1 MKKLILSFGLMV
13 ILLFNAFAATTATTS
28 MRLSAYKEEPLPPDL
43 KFTLTVKYQNNENIT
58 GMGNIYDISDKVTKE
73 TTLYYVGAA
82 FTVAISTTYRTSPE
96 VTLTFTPFINQKNTE
111 LSFPVSYT
119 MTKNTPTITGDN
131 KTGGGFFSSSYYYR
145 YTPDMVLKNSS
156 GATVTTVDI
165 SEVGTNATLSQ
176 TLATIQRSTRKNSGY
191 TTIQES
197 SLPATTNNTLPG
209 LAANQALT
217 STAYFKLNIDGN
229 DYQSMM
235 ANVDYIAT
243 VRLTVQAD

>member
-1 MKKLILSFGLMV
+1 MKKLILSFVLMV
-13 ILLFNAFAATTATTS
+13 LLLFNAFAATTATTS

-43 KFTLTVKYQNNENIT
+43 KFTLTVTYQNNENIT

-96 VTLTFTPFINQKNTE
+96 VTLTFSPFINQKNTE

-119 MTKNTPTITGDN
+119 MTKNTPTITGS
-131 KTGGGFFSSSYYYR
+131 TRVSAGLLTSYYYR

-165 SEVGTNATLSQ
+165 SEVGTNATLTQ

-191 TTIQES
+191 STIQES
-197 SLPATTNNTLPG
+197 DLPSTSNNTLPG
-209 LAANQALT
+209 LASNQALT